1 MLKVETRI
9 RYQNDRKDQTSSI
22 GKKKRNTVHGGR
34 LRFEEEIDSEISINI
49 RGGEFG

>member
-22 GKKKRNTVHGGR
+22 GKKKEKHGSWWAA
-34 LRFEEEIDSEISINI
+34 EV
-49 RGGEFG
+49 